1 MNRRNTGLLA
11 IALFVTAGVADTPL
25 SLSRIV
31 FGALQNSTTANAVYF
46 KSTDS
51 KFRKIAVRFNVPGT
65 GHRISLGDATSGN
78 VTYSA
83 GTPTIVEDSGT
94 STTFVSAIYNP
105 KSIPAG
111 DAPARS
117 GSLSDITFTITIDGN
132 QSSLPV
138 KAPVIDV
145 DPCATK

>member
-1 MNRRNTGLLA
+1 MNRRKAGLLA
-11 IALFVTAGVADTPL
+11 LGLFVTAAIADTPL

-31 FGALQNSTTANAVYF
+31 FGALQNGTTASAVYF

-51 KFRKIAVRFNVPGT
+51 KFRKIAVRFDVPGT
-65 GHRISLGDATSGN
+65 GHRIALGEATSGN

-83 GTPTIVEDSGT
+83 GTPNIVEDSGASKT
-94 STTFVSAIYNP
+94 YVSVVFNP

-117 GSLSDITFTITIDGN
+117 GSLTDISFTITIDGGQTN
-132 QSSLPV
+132 IPV

>member
-1 MNRRNTGLLA
+1 MNRRKTGLLA

-31 FGALQNSTTANAVYF
+31 FGALQNTISATAVYF
-46 KSTDS
+46 KSTDT
-51 KFRKIAVRFNVPGT
+51 KFRKIAVRFNVSGT
-65 GHRISLGDATSGN
+65 GHRFIVGDATSGM

-83 GTPTIVEDSGT
+83 GTPTIVEDSGA
-94 STTFVSAIYNP
+94 STTYVSVVYNP

-117 GSLSDITFTITIDGN
+117 GTLSDITFTITIDGN
-132 QSSLPV
+132 KSDLPV

>member
-1 MNRRNTGLLA
+1 MNRRKAGFLA
-11 IALFVTAGVADTPL
+11 IALSVTAGIADTPL
-25 SLSRIV
+25 SISHIV
-31 FGALQNSTTANAVYF
+31 FGALQNSTSATAVYF

-51 KFRKIAVRFNVPGT
+51 KFRKIAVRYNVPGT

-83 GTPTIVEDSGT
+83 GTPSIVEDSGAAT
-94 STTFVSAIYNP
+94 TYVSTIYVP
-105 KSIPAG
+105 KSIPPG

-132 QSSLPV
+132 QSTLPV